1 MVWEIDADGASCCV
15 MERYK
20 QKSLFS
26 AGPNYT
32 RKPLRSVV
40 NAGVFACSG
49 DTNIRYCISAKGT
62 DLIANMAQVCAENK
76 CEFHCLRDS
85 EPGYFPKDHPIVRAL
100 TDIHHEY
107 TGNDTQPYVMG
118 GGTYSRKLPNAIG
131 FGLGGIPR
139 HESLLLRSGHGSSHC
154 PDEALD
160 VVYYFEALT
169 IFTLGLVEADRLL
182 G

>member
-1 MVWEIDADGASCCV
+1 M
-15 MERYK
+15 
-20 QKSLFS
+20 
-26 AGPNYT
+26 
-32 RKPLRSVV
+32 

-139 HESLLLRSGHGSSHC
+139 HESLLLRSGHGSPHC

-160 VVYYFEALT
+160 VVNYFEALT